1 MDKLLPSG
9 KIIITSTFIKNY
21 YNNYKTE
28 KIINMIV
35 DMLKKVNK

>member
-9 KIIITSTFIKNY
+9 KIIITSTFIKNAA
-21 YNNYKTE
+21 NKDKGE
-28 KIINMIV
+28 KILNMIV